1 VTSLPENKLELQ
13 FRNRRLVIDALG
25 IVPPWMF
32 GAIAWV
38 AFSEIVLKRVYPKE
52 FVAMQTALL
61 AADTVGELPPG
72 VAIVAALYSTLYLAE
87 KTEDFWEAVAQA
99 AGQIPDTFVK
109 SLVKGANTFIV
120 SLGKVTGL

>member
-1 VTSLPENKLELQ
+1 MPENKLELQ

-25 IVPPWMF
+25 VVPPWIF

-38 AFSEIVLKRVYPKE
+38 AFSELVLKRVYPNE
-52 FVAMQTALL
+52 FIKMQTALL
-61 AADTVGELPPG
+61 AADTVSELPPG
-72 VAIVAALYSTLYLAE
+72 VAMVAALYDTLYLAE
-87 KTEDFWEAVAQA
+87 KAEDFWEAVAQT